1 MDPALTQTLIDT
13 LTQLRQ
19 TMTHLD
25 QTLVTI
31 AEQFAKMNHDMGML
45 LTANICI
52 ASVSV
57 LLSVTGIWLLSRQ
70 MQRGHQALIEALRR
84 RD

>member
-1 MDPALTQTLIDT
+1 MDPELTQTLIDT

-45 LTANICI
+45 LTANIFV
-52 ASVSV
+52 ASAA
-57 LLSVTGIWLLSRQ
+57 VTFSLVGFWLLSRQ